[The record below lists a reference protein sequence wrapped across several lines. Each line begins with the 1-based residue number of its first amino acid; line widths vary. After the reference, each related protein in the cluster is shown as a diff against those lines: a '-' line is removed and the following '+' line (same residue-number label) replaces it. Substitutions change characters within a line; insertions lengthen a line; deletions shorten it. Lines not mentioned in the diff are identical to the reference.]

1 MRRKHFIKEYFRLF
15 SKTTMRN
22 VIPVLLMAVAGF
34 STASAQS
41 YAPAN
46 PYIKKLPATA
56 GKILKSRKQG
66 KEILPAIKMQ
76 GVSASSIMKPGYAIK
91 ANRDGDAWKDY
102 AKYTFSYDRQGHTV
116 SELAENLDLTQTNY
130 YTYSLAEYTYDESGR
145 PTQVNVKGGF
155 DLNDMQLVY
164 TAKIEYDEVRPDVVI
179 SQEAYDIDS
188 DGTKSMNEDSYKQVI
203 ERDANG
209 NITAVHSFTW
219 YNNDWLEVQQLET
232 TYGNDGKPTTITQ
245 SVATQKSATD
255 QIELTVNEAY
265 ADCTWQQANGQ
276 IAYVDEIMSGNNLI
290 TSAKVNMTSQ
300 SDIAMTVEYPETD
313 FDYVMTSEYNYLT
326 LFPTKSVTSFKDF
339 GDKGSYSKTV
349 VDQDLTSAGAYPV
362 QSINQILYT
371 YDDYGNLLEAQD
383 QTYYGHTIINSWE
396 KGTVEND
403 PATGYPATYIHSTY
417 KLQEGND
424 YYGSWEDDSRVT
436 YGGWLDVSSTDIKH
450 IDGETDGETEY
461 YNLSGMKIK
470 NPASGIYIRK
480 QGKNISK
487 VTIK

>member
-1 MRRKHFIKEYFRLF
+1 
-15 SKTTMRN
+15 MRN
-22 VIPVLLMAVAGF
+22 IIPAILMAIT
-34 STASAQS
+34 STLAASAQNYS
-41 YAPAN
+41 PAN

-56 GKILKSRKQG
+56 GKPLQTHKNGRTV
-66 KEILPAIKMQ
+66 LPALKLK
-76 GVSASSIMKPGYAIK
+76 GVEASSCIMKPGYAIK
-91 ANRDGDAWKDY
+91 ASRDADTWKDY
-102 AKYTFSYDRQGHTV
+102 AKYTFSYDRQGRTI
-116 SELAENLDLTQTNY
+116 SELAENLDLTQTQY

-145 PTQVNVKGGF
+145 PIQVNVKGGF

-164 TAKIEYDEVRPDVVI
+164 TANIEYDEIRPDVVV
-179 SQEAYDIDS
+179 SQEAYDVYS
-188 DGTKSMNEDSYKQVI
+188 DGTKEMSEDSYKQVI
-203 ERDANG
+203 ERDDKG

-219 YNNDWLEVQQLET
+219 YNNGWLEVQQLET
-232 TYGNDGKPTTITQ
+232 TYGSDGKPLTLTQ
-245 SVATQKSATD
+245 SVATQKSAGD
-255 QIELTVNEAY
+255 PIELTVNEAY
-265 ADCTWQQANGQ
+265 ADCTWQQTNGQ
-276 IAYVDEIMSGNNLI
+276 IAYVDEIMTGSNLI

-300 SDIAMTVEYPETD
+300 SDITMTVEYPEED
-313 FDYVMTSEYNYLT
+313 YDYVMTYEYNYLT
-326 LFPTKSVTSFKDF
+326 LFPTKSVTSFKDM
-339 GDKGSYSKTV
+339 GNKGSYSKTV
-349 VDQDLTSAGAYPV
+349 FDQDLTLAGAYPV

-371 YDDYGNLLEAQD
+371 YDDYDNLLEMQN

-436 YGGWLDVSSTDIKH
+436 YGAWLDTSSTGIEQVDTDK
-450 IDGETDGETEY
+450 DGAVEY
-461 YNLSGMKIK
+461 YSLSGMKVK